1 MSNLVIRRASAA
13 DAPAVLAIFDEV
25 VAWFMTI
32 GNEQQWGVEPWS
44 SQPHQQARVTEAC
57 TLPGA
62 WVVEDTKG
70 TILAALVLGDAMPYV
85 PPASEPELYVRL
97 LIASRN
103 PKARGVGKR
112 LLAFADDQARFAHVN
127 RLRVD
132 CYGGGS
138 GALIRFYES
147 CGYKRLSTF
156 DVEGWPGQ
164 LLGRTL

>member
-13 DAPAVLAIFDEV
+13 DAPAVLKIFDEV
-25 VAWFMTI
+25 VAWFLSI

-57 TLPGA
+57 ALPGA
-62 WVVEDTKG
+62 WVVENPEGK
-70 TILAALVLGDAMPYV
+70 ILAALVLGEAMPYV
-85 PPASEPELYVRL
+85 PPATQPELYVRL
-97 LIASRN
+97 LIASRD

-112 LLAFADDQARFAHVN
+112 LLAFADDQARYAQINH
-127 RLRVD
+127 LRVD

-138 GALIRFYES
+138 GALINFYES